1 MDCIKARGADS
12 CSPDVVLAGQD
23 RVPSDQRPQPLAR
36 GPGWGGGGGRA
47 AGGGVDFHQ
56 GPAGGHGVGTTVRS
70 GRLAVPDRA
79 AAGPLP
85 AVQETAAQVVQSVRR
100 CG

>member
-47 AGGGVDFHQ
+47 AGGVWTSIRDR
-56 GPAGGHGVGTTVRS
+56 PAGTV
-70 GRLAVPDRA
+70 
-79 AAGPLP
+79 
-85 AVQETAAQVVQSVRR
+85 
-100 CG
+100 